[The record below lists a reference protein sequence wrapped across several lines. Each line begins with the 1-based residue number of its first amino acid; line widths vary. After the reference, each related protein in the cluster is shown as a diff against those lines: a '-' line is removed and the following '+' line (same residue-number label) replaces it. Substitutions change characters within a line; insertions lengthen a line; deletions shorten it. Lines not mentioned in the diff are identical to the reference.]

1 VFLYLK
7 REFFPMAGTLK
18 NKKVV
23 LIDGSGYIYRA
34 FYALPPMTRNDGTPV
49 NAVYGFCAMLMKL
62 IKEMPADYLAV
73 MFDTS
78 RQTFR
83 MDIFPDYKGTRKETP
98 EDLLPQ
104 FPLLR
109 QAVDAFGIAQSE
121 MTGYEADDLLATY
134 ARLAHEE
141 DAEVTIVSADKDLM
155 QLVGSGVTVFDPMK
169 QRVVEVEQVIEKFG
183 VTPDKVVDVQALAG
197 DTSDNVP
204 GVRGIGIKTAAAL
217 ICEYGSLE
225 NLLANVDSIKQN
237 KRREALTA
245 DAELARISKKLVTL
259 NAFAPVEKS
268 IDAFKLTP
276 PDLAKTQA
284 FFEQMGFKS
293 LIGKLASFSISA
305 PQTQS
310 DSAAS
315 ALPAV
320 PKIEKHYALI
330 QDARELAGQLKI
342 AEEKG
347 LIAIDTETDS
357 LTATQAKIIGFS
369 FCYEEG
375 KAFYVP
381 LRHRSANAQIDLF
394 GNEESETVKQIPV
407 KEALA
412 LLKPVLENQGVLKI
426 GHNIK
431 YDWHVFANEYGDLK
445 LSPIDD
451 TMVLSYDL
459 DGAAHLH
466 NMDDLAALFFDHTT
480 IKYRDVCGTGR
491 ARITFDKVDL
501 AAALDYAAEDADI
514 TLRLWHFLK
523 KRLADEKLVSL
534 YELFDRPCISVLYEM
549 ERAGINVCRE
559 ELKKLSA
566 EFGEKLKI
574 QEQKVF
580 ALTGEEFNLN
590 SPAQLGKILF
600 EKLGLPKG
608 VKSKKTGAWGTD
620 AAVLEELADDGFEIA
635 RGILEYRQFSKLKS
649 TYTDALQ
656 EQINP
661 KTGRVHTTFM
671 QTVASTGRLSSNDPN
686 LQNIP
691 IRQEEGR
698 AIRRAFIAEKG
709 KSLLS
714 ADYSQIELRLMA
726 HVADV
731 KALKDAF
738 AMGADIHA
746 ATASQIF
753 GVPVEGMDPMIRR
766 RAKAINFGIIY
777 GISAFGLAKQLG
789 IERREAQEY
798 ISAYF
803 ARYPEIKTYMENTV
817 AFARANG
824 FVMTPFGRKCSV
836 GSINDKNA
844 ARRQFAERSAINAP
858 IQGGAADIIKK
869 AMLRVTPALHEAGLS
884 AKLLLQVHD
893 ELILEMPENEAEK
906 TAEVVKNVM
915 ENVFVL
921 SVPLI
926 AEVGIADN
934 WADAH

>member
-1 VFLYLK
+1 
-7 REFFPMAGTLK
+7 MIGSLK

-34 FYALPPMTRNDGTPV
+34 FYALPPMTRSDGVPV

-98 EDLLPQ
+98 EELIPQ

-109 QAVDAFGIAQSE
+109 LAVNAFGIAQAE
-121 MTGYEADDLLATY
+121 MEGYEADDLLATY
-134 ARLAHEE
+134 ARLAHQEE
-141 DAEVTIVSADKDLM
+141 AEVTIVSADKDLM
-155 QLVGSGVTVFDPMK
+155 QLVGSGVTIYDPMK
-169 QRVVEVEQVIEKFG
+169 QRVVEAEQVMEKFG

-217 ICEYGSLE
+217 INEYGTLE
-225 NLLANVDSIKQN
+225 NLLDNVSSIKQN
-237 KRREALTA
+237 KRREVLTA
-245 DAELARISKKLVTL
+245 DADLARMSKKLVTL

-268 IDAFKLTP
+268 LDDFKLIP
-276 PDLAKTQA
+276 PDVAKTKT

-293 LIGKLASFSISA
+293 LIGKLDSFHIASPEEKNETSPA
-305 PQTQS
+305 V
-310 DSAAS
+310 S

-320 PKIEKHYALI
+320 PKVEKRYALI
-330 QDARELAGQLKI
+330 QDARELEKQLKI

-347 LIAIDTETDS
+347 FLAIDTETDS
-357 LTATQAKIIGFS
+357 LSVADAQMVGFS

-381 LRHRSANAQIDLF
+381 LRHKPLHPQTDLF
-394 GNEESETVKQIPV
+394 GNENDGQELKQIPL

-412 LLKPVLENQGVLKI
+412 LLKPVLENPGVLKI

-431 YDWHVFANEYGDLK
+431 FDWHVFANEYDDLN

-466 NMDDLAALFFDHTT
+466 NMDDLAALFLDYTT

-491 ARITFDKVDL
+491 AKITFDRIDL

-514 TLRLWHFLK
+514 TLRLWHFFK
-523 KRLADEKLVSL
+523 KRLENEKLVSL
-534 YELFDRPCISVLYEM
+534 YELFDRPCVSVLYHM
-549 ERAGINVCRE
+549 EREGIKVCRE
-559 ELKKLSA
+559 ELKKLSTS
-566 EFGEKLKI
+566 FGEKLKVLEKKI
-574 QEQKVF
+574 YNE
-580 ALTGEEFNLN
+580 AAEEFNLN

-600 EKLGLPKG
+600 EKLNLPKG
-608 VKSKKTGAWGTD
+608 VKNEKTGFWGTD
-620 AAVLEELADDGFEIA
+620 AAVLEELADDGFQIA
-635 RGILEYRQFSKLKS
+635 RDILEYRQFSKLKS

-698 AIRRAFIAEKG
+698 AIRRAFIAEPG
-709 KSLLS
+709 KLLLS

-731 KALKDAF
+731 HALKDAF
-738 AMGADIHA
+738 ALGADIHA

-777 GISAFGLAKQLG
+777 GISAFGLARQLG
-789 IERREAQEY
+789 IGRKEAQEY
-798 ISAYF
+798 INAYF
-803 ARYPEIKTYMENTV
+803 AKYSEIRTYMEETV
-817 AFARANG
+817 YFARANG

-836 GSINDKNA
+836 GSINDRNA
-844 ARRQFAERSAINAP
+844 ARRQFAERAAINAP

-869 AMLRVTPALHEAGLS
+869 AMLRVPLALKEADLS

-893 ELILEMPENEAEK
+893 ELILEMPEEEAEK
-906 TAEVVKNVM
+906 TAQVVKDVM
-915 ENVFVL
+915 ENVFTL
-921 SVPLI
+921 SVPLV
-926 AEVGIADN
+926 AEVGVAGN

>member
-1 VFLYLK
+1 
-7 REFFPMAGTLK
+7 MAGSLK

-34 FYALPPMTRNDGTPV
+34 FYALPPMTRPDGTPV

-83 MDIFPDYKGTRKETP
+83 MEIFPDYKGTRRETP
-98 EDLLPQ
+98 EELIPQ

-121 MTGYEADDLLATY
+121 MSGYEADDLLATY

-141 DAEVTIVSADKDLM
+141 EAEVTIVSADKDLM
-155 QLVGSGVTVFDPMK
+155 QLVGSGVTIFDPMK
-169 QRVVEVEQVIEKFG
+169 QRVVEAGQVMEKFG
-183 VTPDKVVDVQALAG
+183 VTPDKVIDVQALAG

-217 ICEYGSLE
+217 INEYGTLE
-225 NLLANVDSIKQN
+225 NLLDNVASVKQN
-237 KRREALTA
+237 KRREVLTA
-245 DAELARISKKLVTL
+245 DAELARMSKKLVTL
-259 NAFAPVEKS
+259 NAFAPVEKPLN
-268 IDAFKLTP
+268 DFKVTP

-293 LIGKLASFSISA
+293 LIGKLSSFHITA
-305 PQTQS
+305 PQTTNEAPS
-310 DSAAS
+310 P
-315 ALPAV
+315 ALPVVAKV
-320 PKIEKHYALI
+320 EKRYALI
-330 QDARELAGQLKI
+330 QDVKELEKQLKI

-357 LTATQAKIIGFS
+357 LTATQAKIVGFS

-381 LRHRSANAQIDLF
+381 LRHKSPNVQTDLF
-394 GNEESETVKQIPV
+394 GNEEPAEAVKQIPV

-412 LLKPVLENQGVLKI
+412 LLKPVLENRGVLKI

-431 YDWHVFANEYGDLK
+431 YDWHVFANEYGDLD
-445 LSPIDD
+445 LAPIDD

-459 DGAAHLH
+459 DGASHPH
-466 NMDDLAALFFDHTT
+466 NMDDLAALFLDYTT
-480 IKYRDVCGTGR
+480 IQFKDVCGAGR
-491 ARITFDKVDL
+491 AKITFDMVDL
-501 AAALDYAAEDADI
+501 PAALDYAAEDADI
-514 TLRLWHFLK
+514 TLRLWRFLK
-523 KRLADEKLVSL
+523 KRLVNEKLVSL
-534 YELFDRPCISVLYEM
+534 YENFDRPCIAVLYRM
-549 ERAGINVCRE
+549 ERAGIIVCRD
-559 ELKKLSA
+559 ELKKLSVS
-566 EFGEKLKI
+566 FGEKLKI
-574 QEQKVF
+574 QEQKVI
-580 ALTGEEFNLN
+580 ALAGEEFNVN
-590 SPAQLGKILF
+590 SPAQLGRILF
-600 EKLGLPKG
+600 EKLGLSKG
-608 VKSKKTGAWGTD
+608 VKSKKTGAWSTD
-620 AAVLEELADDGFEIA
+620 AAVLEELAGDGCEIA
-635 RGILEYRQFSKLKS
+635 REILEYRQFAKLKS

-656 EQINP
+656 EQINLR
-661 KTGRVHTTFM
+661 TGRVHTTFM

-698 AIRRAFIAEKG
+698 AIRRAFIAGKG
-709 KSLLS
+709 NLLLS

-731 KALKDAF
+731 KALKTAF
-738 AMGADIHA
+738 ASGEDIHA

-789 IERREAQEY
+789 IDRKEAQDY
-798 ISAYF
+798 INAYF
-803 ARYPEIKTYMENTV
+803 ARYPEIRTYMENTI

-824 FVMTPFGRKCSV
+824 YVMTPFGRKCSV
-836 GSINDKNA
+836 GNMNDKNA

-869 AMLRVTPALHEAGLS
+869 AMLRVTPAWRDAGLS
-884 AKLLLQVHD
+884 AKVLLQVHD
-893 ELILEMPENEAEK
+893 ELIIEMPENEAEE
-906 TAEVVKNVM
+906 TAAVVKNVM
-915 ENVFVL
+915 ENVFAL

>member
-1 VFLYLK
+1 
-7 REFFPMAGTLK
+7 MAGTLN

-34 FYALPPMTRNDGTPV
+34 FYALPPMTRSDGTPV

-98 EDLLPQ
+98 EDLIPQ

-109 QAVDAFGIAQSE
+109 QAVDAFSIAQAE
-121 MTGYEADDLLATY
+121 MAGYEADDLLATY
-134 ARLAHEE
+134 ARLAHE
-141 DAEVTIVSADKDLM
+141 DGAEVTIVSADKDLM
-155 QLVGSGVTVFDPMK
+155 QLVGSGVTIYDPMK
-169 QRVVEVEQVIEKFG
+169 QRVVNAEQVMEKFG
-183 VTPDKVVDVQALAG
+183 VTPDKVIDVQALAG

-217 ICEYGSLE
+217 INEYGSLE
-225 NLLANVDSIKQN
+225 NLLDNVGSIKQN
-237 KRREALTA
+237 KRREVLIA
-245 DAELARISKKLVTL
+245 DAELARMSKKLVTL
-259 NAFAPVEKS
+259 NAFAPVEKPVE
-268 IDAFKLTP
+268 DFKLTA

-293 LIGKLASFSISA
+293 LIGKLSSFSIAA
-305 PQTQS
+305 PQPQKS
-310 DSAAS
+310 DSVLS
-315 ALPAV
+315 VPPALPVV
-320 PKIEKHYALI
+320 PKVEKHYALI
-330 QDARELAGQLKI
+330 QDARELAKQLKI

-357 LTATQAKIIGFS
+357 LTATQAKIVGFS

-381 LRHRSANAQIDLF
+381 LRHCSPNAQTDLF
-394 GNEESETVKQIPV
+394 GNEEPAAAVKQIPV

-412 LLKPVLENQGVLKI
+412 LLKPVLENSGVLKI

-431 YDWHVFANEYGDLK
+431 YDWHVFANEYGDLN
-445 LSPIDD
+445 LAPIDD

-466 NMDDLAALFFDHTT
+466 NMDDLAALFLDYTT
-480 IKYRDVCGTGR
+480 IKYSDVCGTGR
-491 ARITFDKVDL
+491 SKITFDKVDL
-501 AAALDYAAEDADI
+501 TAALDYAAEDADI
-514 TLRLWHFLK
+514 TLRLWRFLK
-523 KRLADEKLVSL
+523 KRLENEKLVSL
-534 YELFDRPCISVLYEM
+534 YELFDRPCVSVLYHM
-549 ERAGINVCRE
+549 EREGIKVCRE

-566 EFGEKLKI
+566 DFGKKLKI
-574 QEQKVF
+574 QEQKVI
-580 ALTGEEFNLN
+580 ALAGEDFNVN

-620 AAVLEELADDGFEIA
+620 AAVLEELADDGYEIA
-635 RGILEYRQFSKLKS
+635 RDILEYRQFAKLKS

-698 AIRRAFIAEKG
+698 AIRRAFVAEKG
-709 KSLLS
+709 KLILS

-731 KALKDAF
+731 KALKNAF

-789 IERREAQEY
+789 IERREAQDY
-798 ISAYF
+798 INAYF
-803 ARYPEIKTYMENTV
+803 AKYPEIRTYMDDTI

-824 FVMTPFGRKCSV
+824 YVMTPFGRKCSV
-836 GSINDKNA
+836 GSMNDKNA

-869 AMLRVTPALHEAGLS
+869 AMLRVPLALEKAGLS

-915 ENVFVL
+915 ESVFSL

-926 AEVGIADN
+926 AEVGIAGN
-934 WADAH
+934 WAEAH

>member
-1 VFLYLK
+1 MTGSLN
-7 REFFPMAGTLK
+7 

-34 FYALPPMTRNDGTPV
+34 FYALPPMTRPDGTPV

-62 IKEMPADYLAV
+62 LKEMPADYLAV

-83 MDIFPDYKGTRKETP
+83 MDIYPDYKGTRRETP
-98 EDLLPQ
+98 EELIPQ

-134 ARLAHEE
+134 ARLAHEKG
-141 DAEVTIVSADKDLM
+141 AEVTIVSADKDLM
-155 QLVGSGVTVFDPMK
+155 QLVGSGVMIYDPMK
-169 QRVVEVEQVIEKFG
+169 QRVVEAEQVMEKFG
-183 VTPDKVVDVQALAG
+183 VTPDKVIDVQALAG

-217 ICEYGSLE
+217 INEYGTLE
-225 NLLANVDSIKQN
+225 NLLDNVDSIKQN
-237 KRREALTA
+237 KRREVLTA
-245 DAELARISKKLVTL
+245 DAELARMSKKLVTL
-259 NAFAPVEKS
+259 NAFAPIEKPL
-268 IDAFKLTP
+268 DDFKLTS

-293 LIGKLASFSISA
+293 LIPKLASFHVAA
-305 PQTQS
+305 PQTKNDS
-310 DSAAS
+310 DVSAPVAP
-315 ALPAV
+315 ALPVVAKV
-320 PKIEKHYALI
+320 EKKYALI
-330 QDARELAGQLKI
+330 QDARELEKQLKI

-347 LIAIDTETDS
+347 LLAIDTETDS
-357 LTATQAKIIGFS
+357 LTATQAHIVGFS

-381 LRHRSANAQIDLF
+381 LRHKSPNAQIDLF
-394 GNEESETVKQIPV
+394 GNEEGEVIKQIPV

-412 LLKPVLENQGVLKI
+412 LLKPVLENPGVLKI

-431 YDWHVFANEYGDLK
+431 YDWHVFANEYGDLN
-445 LSPIDD
+445 LYPIDD

-459 DGAAHLH
+459 DGAAHPH
-466 NMDDLAALFFDHTT
+466 NMDDLAALFLDYTT
-480 IKYRDVCGTGR
+480 IQYKDVCGAGR
-491 ARITFDKVDL
+491 TKITFDKVDL

-523 KRLADEKLVSL
+523 ERLANEKRVSL
-534 YELFDRPCISVLYEM
+534 YELSDRPCVAVLYQM
-549 ERAGINVCRE
+549 EREGVKVCRE

-566 EFGEKLKI
+566 QFGEKLKT
-574 QEQKVF
+574 QEQKVI
-580 ALTGEEFNLN
+580 ASAGEEFNVN

-608 VKSKKTGAWGTD
+608 TKSKKTGAWSTD

-635 RGILEYRQFSKLKS
+635 REILEYRQFAKLKS

-661 KTGRVHTTFM
+661 KTGRVHTNFM

-698 AIRRAFIAEKG
+698 AIRRAFVAEKG
-709 KSLLS
+709 KLLLS
-714 ADYSQIELRLMA
+714 ADYSQVELRLMA

-738 AMGADIHA
+738 ASGADIHA

-753 GVPVEGMDPMIRR
+753 GVPVEGMNPMIRR

-789 IERREAQEY
+789 IERREAQDY
-798 ISAYF
+798 ITAYF
-803 ARYPEIKTYMENTV
+803 AKYPEIRTYMENTI

-824 FVMTPFGRKCSV
+824 FVMTPFGRKCAV
-836 GSINDKNA
+836 GDMNDKNA

-869 AMLRVTPALHEAGLS
+869 AMLRVTPALREAGLS

-893 ELILEMPENEAEK
+893 ELILEMPEAEAEK
-906 TAEVVKNVM
+906 TAEVVRQVM
-915 ENVFVL
+915 ENVVTL

>member
-1 VFLYLK
+1 
-7 REFFPMAGTLK
+7 MSDNLK

-34 FYALPPMTRNDGTPV
+34 FYALPTMTRNDGTPV

-62 IKEMPADYLAV
+62 IKETTADYMAV

-83 MDIFPDYKGTRKETP
+83 MNIYSDYKGTRKETP
-98 EDLLPQ
+98 QELIPQ

-109 QAVDAFGIAQSE
+109 QAVDAFGIAQAE
-121 MTGYEADDLLATY
+121 MEGFEADDLLATY
-134 ARLAHEE
+134 ARLAHEQN
-141 DAEVTIVSADKDLM
+141 AEVTIVSADKDLM
-155 QLVGSGVTVFDPMK
+155 QLVGSGVTIYDPMK
-169 QRVVEVEQVIEKFG
+169 QRNIETEQVLEKFG

-217 ICEYGSLE
+217 INEYGSLE
-225 NLLANVDSIKQN
+225 NLLENVDAIKQN
-237 KRREALTA
+237 KRREVLKA
-245 DAELARISKKLVTL
+245 DADLARISKKLVTL
-259 NAFAPVEKS
+259 DAFAPVEKPLS
-268 IDAFKLTP
+268 DFKTAL
-276 PDLAKTQA
+276 PDPEKTKA
-284 FFEQMGFKS
+284 FFAEMGFKS
-293 LIGKLASFSISA
+293 LIGKLDSFA
-305 PQTQS
+305 
-310 DSAAS
+310 AAS
-315 ALPAV
+315 GAVSSVAKVEPDLPVVSAV
-320 PKIEKHYALI
+320 EKQYALI
-330 QDARELAGQLKI
+330 QDASELEKQLKI

-347 LIAIDTETDS
+347 YLAIDTETDS
-357 LTATQAKIIGFS
+357 LSATMAKLVGFS
-369 FCYEEG
+369 FCCEEG

-381 LRHRSANAQIDLF
+381 LRHKSKNPQTDLF
-394 GNEESETVKQIPV
+394 GNVEESDDLKQIPV

-412 LLKPVLENQGVLKI
+412 LLKPVLENKGVLKI

-431 YDWHVFANEYGDLK
+431 YDWHVFTNEYGNVNLN
-445 LSPIDD
+445 PVDD

-466 NMDDLAALFFDHTT
+466 NMDDLAELFLNYQT
-480 IKYRDVCGTGR
+480 IKYKDVCGTGKNK
-491 ARITFDKVDL
+491 ISFDMVEFQS
-501 AAALDYAAEDADI
+501 ALDYAAEDADI
-514 TLRLWHFLK
+514 TLRLWMFLK
-523 KRLADEKLVSL
+523 KRLENEKLVAL
-534 YELFDRPCISVLYEM
+534 YELFDRPSVSVLYDM
-549 ERAGINVCRE
+549 ERRGIKVCRD
-559 ELKKLSA
+559 ELNKLSLQ
-566 EFGEKLKI
+566 FGEK
-574 QEQKVF
+574 QKVLEKKVF
-580 ALTGEEFNLN
+580 EKAGEEFNLN
-590 SPAQLGKILF
+590 SPMQLGKILF
-600 EKLGLPKG
+600 EKLSLPKG

-620 AAVLEELADDGFEIA
+620 ASVLEELADDGFEIA
-635 RGILEYRQFSKLKS
+635 RDILEYRQFAKLKS

-709 KSLLS
+709 KLLLS
-714 ADYSQIELRLMA
+714 ADYSQVELRLMA

-731 KALKDAF
+731 KALKEAF
-738 AMGADIHA
+738 ASGADIHA

-753 GVPVEGMDPMIRR
+753 GVPVEGMDPMVRR

-777 GISAFGLAKQLG
+777 GISAFGLARQLG
-789 IERREAQEY
+789 IERKEAQDY
-798 ISAYF
+798 INAYF
-803 ARYPEIKTYMENTV
+803 AKYPEIKKYMEETIR
-817 AFARANG
+817 FARENG
-824 FVMTPFGRKCSV
+824 YVMTPFGRKCSV
-836 GSINDKNA
+836 SGIDDKNA

-869 AMLRVTPALHEAGLS
+869 AMLRVTPALRDAGLS
-884 AKLLLQVHD
+884 ANLLLQVHD

-915 ENVFVL
+915 ENVFSL

>member
-1 VFLYLK
+1 
-7 REFFPMAGTLK
+7 MGGGLK

-34 FYALPPMTRNDGTPV
+34 FYALPSMTRSDGVPV

-78 RQTFR
+78 RHTFR
-83 MDIFPDYKGTRKETP
+83 MDLFPDYKGTRKEVP
-98 EDLLPQ
+98 EELVPQ

-121 MTGYEADDLLATY
+121 MAGFEADDLLATY

-141 DAEVTIVSADKDLM
+141 EAEVTIVSADKDLM
-155 QLVGSGVTVFDPMK
+155 QLVGTGITIYDPIK
-169 QRVVEVEQVIEKFG
+169 QRVVGAEQVFEKFG
-183 VTPDKVVDVQALAG
+183 VTPDKVIDVQALAG

-217 ICEYGSLE
+217 INEYGSLE
-225 NLLANVDSIKQN
+225 NLLDNAASIKQN
-237 KRREALTA
+237 KRREVLTA
-245 DAELARISKKLVTL
+245 DANLARLSKKLVTL
-259 NAFAPVEKS
+259 NAFAPVEKPLA
-268 IDAFKLTP
+268 DFVLTQ
-276 PDLAKTQA
+276 PDLAGMQA
-284 FFEQMGFKS
+284 FFTEMGFKS
-293 LIGKLASFSISA
+293 LMGKLASFE
-305 PQTQS
+305 P
-310 DSAAS
+310 AAKGEHG
-315 ALPAV
+315 AVVVPDLAV
-320 PKIEKHYALI
+320 PTMPVVPKVEKQYALI
-330 QDARELAGQLKI
+330 QEAQELARQLKI

-347 LIAIDTETDS
+347 VLAIDTETDS
-357 LTATQAKIIGFS
+357 LLVAEAQMVGFS

-381 LRHRSANAQIDLF
+381 LRHKPLHPQTDLF
-394 GNEESETVKQIPV
+394 GNEDAAQDLKQIPL

-412 LLKPVLENQGVLKI
+412 LLKPVLENPGILKI

-431 YDWHVFANEYGDLK
+431 FDWHVFANEYDSLNMA
-445 LSPIDD
+445 SIED

-466 NMDDLAALFFDHTT
+466 NMDDLAALFLDCHT

-491 ARITFDKVDL
+491 GKISFDKVDL
-501 AAALDYAAEDADI
+501 QTALDYAAEDADV
-514 TLRLWHFLK
+514 TLRLYHLFK
-523 KRLADEKLVSL
+523 KRLENEKLVSL
-534 YELFDRPCISVLYEM
+534 YELFDRPCISILYDM
-549 ERAGINVCRE
+549 EREGIKVCQS

-566 EFGEKLKI
+566 DFGAKQKVL
-574 QEQKVF
+574 EQKVHL
-580 ALTGEEFNLN
+580 AAGEEFNLN
-590 SPAQLGKILF
+590 SPLQLGKVLF
-600 EKLGLPKG
+600 EKLNLPKG
-608 VKSKKTGAWGTD
+608 VKNKKTGSWATE
-620 AAVLEELADDGFEIA
+620 AALLEELADDGFQIA
-635 RGILEYRQFSKLKS
+635 RDILEYRQFTKLKN

-698 AIRRAFIAEKG
+698 AIRRAFIAESG
-709 KSLLS
+709 KLLLS

-738 AMGADIHA
+738 ASGADIHA

-753 GVPVEGMDPMIRR
+753 GVPIEGMDPMIRR

-777 GISAFGLAKQLG
+777 GISAFGLARQLG

-798 ISAYF
+798 INSYF
-803 ARYPEIKTYMENTV
+803 AKYPEIKSYMEETIY
-817 AFARANG
+817 FARSNG

-844 ARRQFAERSAINAP
+844 ARRQFAERAAVNAP

-869 AMLRVTPALHEAGLS
+869 AMLRVGPALKEAGLS

-893 ELILEMPENEAEK
+893 ELILEMPEKEAEE
-906 TAEVVKNVM
+906 TAKVVKNVM
-915 ENVFVL
+915 ESVFTL

-934 WADAH
+934 WANAH